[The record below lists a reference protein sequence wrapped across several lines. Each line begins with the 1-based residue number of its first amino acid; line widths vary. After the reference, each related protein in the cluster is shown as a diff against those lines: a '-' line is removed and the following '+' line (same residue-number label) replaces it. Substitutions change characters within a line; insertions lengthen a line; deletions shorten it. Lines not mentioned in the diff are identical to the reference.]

1 MVHVSWE
8 GVECIFQALHVCSL
22 ATGVPVPVHIVEI

>member
-1 MVHVSWE
+1 MVHVWWE

-22 ATGVPVPVHIVEI
+22 ATGVPVHVYMVEI